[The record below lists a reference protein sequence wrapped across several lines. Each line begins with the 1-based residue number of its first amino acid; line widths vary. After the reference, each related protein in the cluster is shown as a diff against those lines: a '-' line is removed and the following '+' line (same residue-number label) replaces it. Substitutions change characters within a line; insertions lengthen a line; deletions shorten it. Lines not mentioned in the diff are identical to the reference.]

1 MSTRPNA
8 SQITDDQLDALY
20 ARLAHRERY
29 MRAVNR
35 ADALADEWADDPTPI
50 TRAEAA
56 ELLSRV
62 LELTG
67 WEQTDV
73 PPPPHL
79 ALAGADSMST
89 QKGCTP

>member
-1 MSTRPNA
+1 MTRPTA
-8 SQITDDQLDALY
+8 STITDDQLDALY
-20 ARLAHRERY
+20 VRLARRELY

-50 TRAEAA
+50 SRAEAA

-67 WEQTDV
+67 WEQTDA

-79 ALAGADSMST
+79 ALVGADS
-89 QKGCTP
+89 TPTPEGSE